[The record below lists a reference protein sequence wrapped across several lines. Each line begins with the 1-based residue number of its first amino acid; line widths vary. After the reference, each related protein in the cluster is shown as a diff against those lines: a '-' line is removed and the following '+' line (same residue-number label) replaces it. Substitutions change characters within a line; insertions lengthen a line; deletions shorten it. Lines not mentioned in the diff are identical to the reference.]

1 MIRLKKFFR
10 RPDSQPVELIENDV
24 FQYGS
29 SDESDCSSLAT
40 SKKRCVQNS
49 KLMPLHDLPAT
60 FPSSSQMEESAC
72 PLESDLSV
80 SSVSSEISPLP
91 ALHSKTCLSV
101 IKPNSELKAWSAGK
115 DQKFKD
121 CVVTFQAISTERLI
135 LQISMF
141 IPTLEKI
148 KNGEVSRNKLFY
160 NFTIKI
166 FYAFHLN
173 ATYLTL
179 FKPRSNC

>member
-40 SKKRCVQNS
+40 SKKRRVENS

-60 FPSSSQMEESAC
+60 FPSSSQMEESAY
-72 PLESDLSV
+72 PLESV

-135 LQISMF
+135 LQILMF

-148 KNGEVSRNKLFY
+148 KNGEVSRNILFY

-166 FYAFHLN
+166 FYAL
-173 ATYLTL
+173 LL
-179 FKPRSNC
+179 I